1 MFNTLKDLRKNWM
14 ASLAGLLTV
23 LVMGSYGIITY
34 SPDGQWLWL
43 VVTLILGLMVG
54 FIFDPN
60 EKSPIWVRVVYLI
73 IMTAGV
79 NVLPFLG
86 VTFTAVYVLNF
97 VISAQAAGLLS
108 RNGAILWVGIL
119 ALLSFVTL
127 TQFTPM
133 SVAVTQ
139 SIALGAGYFAIA
151 SFMVA
156 SKEADAARKQSQLL
170 LEELQR
176 SHAQLQAYTTQAEAF
191 AVAEERNRMAR
202 EMHDTLG
209 HRLTVAAVQ
218 LEGAQRL
225 IPKNPEKAEQMVGVV
240 REQVVEGLN
249 ELRRTVAALR
259 TPIQDEL
266 ALDRSI
272 LRLAQQF
279 EAATGT
285 IVHLDLP
292 ATLPTLDDPIRHA
305 LFRTVQEGLTNIQ
318 RHAQARQAWISLG
331 LGQDALT
338 LCIADDGIGLPA
350 DMTTGRYGLRGLSER
365 AADLGGD
372 FRFAP
377 RPGGGTQIEMTLPI

>member
-1 MFNTLKDLRKNWM
+1 MFHTVQDLRTNVM

-23 LVMGSYGIITY
+23 LVMAIYAIATY
-34 SPDGQWLWL
+34 PADGQWLGL
-43 VVTLILGLMVG
+43 AVLLLLGLTVG
-54 FIFDPN
+54 FIFDPT
-60 EKSPIWVRVVYLI
+60 ETAPRWLRVGYLA
-73 IMTAGV
+73 MMAAVV
-79 NVLPFLG
+79 NILPLLG

-97 VISAQAAGLLS
+97 VIAAQSAGLLA
-108 RNGAILWVGIL
+108 RRAALIWV
-119 ALLSFVTL
+119 ALLAVVSFMNLVAWV
-127 TQFTPM
+127 PM
-133 SVAVTQ
+133 SVAFTQ
-139 SIALGAGYFAIA
+139 AIALGAGYFAIA
-151 SFMVA
+151 SFMIA
-156 SKEADAARKQSQLL
+156 SKEADAARRQSQHL

-176 SHAQLQAYTTQAEAF
+176 SHARLQEYTTQAEAF

-240 REQVVEGLN
+240 RGQVVEGLN

-272 LRLAQQF
+272 LRLAQEFQT
-279 EAATGT
+279 ATGT
-285 IVHLDLP
+285 TVHLDLP
-292 ATLPTLDDPIRHA
+292 DSLPALDEPIRHA

-318 RHAQARQAWISLG
+318 RHAQADQAWISLRS
-331 LGQDALT
+331 GQDAMVLR
-338 LCIADDGIGLPA
+338 IGDDGVGLSQESA
-350 DMTTGRYGLRGLSER
+350 KGGYGLRGLAER

-377 RPGGGTQIEMTLPI
+377 RPDGGTQIEMTLPL

>member
-1 MFNTLKDLRKNWM
+1 MFHTVQDLRTNVM

-23 LVMGSYGIITY
+23 LVMGIYAIATY
-34 SPDGQWLWL
+34 PADGRW
-43 VVTLILGLMVG
+43 LGLAVLLLLGLTVG
-54 FIFDPN
+54 FIFDPT
-60 EKSPIWVRVVYLI
+60 ETAPLWLRVGYLA
-73 IMTAGV
+73 MMAAVV
-79 NVLPFLG
+79 NVLPLLG

-97 VISAQAAGLLS
+97 VIAAQSAGLLA
-108 RNGAILWVGIL
+108 RRAALIWV
-119 ALLSFVTL
+119 ALLAVVSFMNLVAWV
-127 TQFTPM
+127 PM
-133 SVAVTQ
+133 SVAITQ
-139 SIALGAGYFAIA
+139 AIALGAGYFAIA
-151 SFMVA
+151 SFMIA
-156 SKEADAARKQSQLL
+156 SKESDAARRQSQHL

-272 LRLAQQF
+272 PRLAQEFQT
-279 EAATGT
+279 ATGT
-285 IVHLDLP
+285 QVHLDLP
-292 ATLPTLDDPIRHA
+292 DSLPALDEPIRHA

-318 RHAQARQAWISLG
+318 RHAQAQQAWVSLRS
-331 LGQDALT
+331 GQDAIVLR
-338 LCIADDGIGLPA
+338 ISDNGVGLPQ
-350 DMTTGRYGLRGLSER
+350 DPPNGGYGLRGLAER

-372 FRFAP
+372 FHFSP

>member
-1 MFNTLKDLRKNWM
+1 MFHTLKDIRTNWM
-14 ASLAGLLTV
+14 ASVAGLLTV

-43 VVTLILGLMVG
+43 VITLILGLLVG

-60 EKSPIWVRVVYLI
+60 EKAPIWVRVVYLI
-73 IMTAGV
+73 LMTAGV

-108 RNGAILWVGIL
+108 RNGAILWVGVL

-127 TQFTPM
+127 MQFTPL
-133 SVAVTQ
+133 SVAITQ

-156 SKEADAARKQSQLL
+156 SKEADAARKESQHL

-176 SHAQLQAYTTQAEAF
+176 SHARLQEYTTQAEAF

-225 IPKNPEKAEQMVGVV
+225 IPKNPGKG
-240 REQVVEGLN
+240 R
-249 ELRRTVAALR
+249 
-259 TPIQDEL
+259 
-266 ALDRSI
+266 
-272 LRLAQQF
+272 
-279 EAATGT
+279 
-285 IVHLDLP
+285 
-292 ATLPTLDDPIRHA
+292 
-305 LFRTVQEGLTNIQ
+305 
-318 RHAQARQAWISLG
+318 
-331 LGQDALT
+331 
-338 LCIADDGIGLPA
+338 ADG
-350 DMTTGRYGLRGLSER
+350 GRGAG
-365 AADLGGD
+365 A
-372 FRFAP
+372 
-377 RPGGGTQIEMTLPI
+377 GGGRA

>member
-97 VISAQAAGLLS
+97 VISAQAAGLLG

-127 TQFTPM
+127 TQFTPL

-156 SKEADAARKQSQLL
+156 SKEADAARKESQHL

-176 SHAQLQAYTTQAEAF
+176 SHAQLQAYTTQAEAY

-240 REQVVEGLN
+240 REQVVEGLT

-259 TPIQDEL
+259 TPIEDEL
-266 ALDRSI
+266 SLDRSI
-272 LRLAQQF
+272 NRLVHNF
-279 EAATGT
+279 ETATGT
-285 IVHLDLP
+285 AVHVDLP
-292 ATLPTLDDPIRHA
+292 ASLPSLPEEVRHTLYRG
-305 LFRTVQEGLTNIQ
+305 VQEGLTNIQ
-318 RHAQARQAWISLG
+318 RHAQAQQAWIHLAQSNGNLILHVG
-331 LGQDALT
+331 
-338 LCIADDGIGLPA
+338 DDGVGLP
-350 DMTTGRYGLRGLSER
+350 TGEGRTGFGLRGLDER
-365 AADLGGD
+365 TVELGG
-372 FRFAP
+372 RFQIHP
-377 RPGGGTQIEMTLPI
+377 RPGGGTQVEMILPI

>member
-1 MFNTLKDLRKNWM
+1 MFHTLKDLRKNWM
-14 ASLAGLLTV
+14 ATVAGLLTV
-23 LVMGSYGIITY
+23 LVMGTYGIVTY
-34 SPDGQWLWL
+34 SPNDQWLWL
-43 VVTLILGLMVG
+43 VITLIVGLVFG
-54 FIFDPN
+54 FIFDPT
-60 EKSPIWVRVVYLI
+60 EKAPIWVRVVYLI

-119 ALLSFVTL
+119 ALLSFVIL
-127 TQFTPM
+127 MQFTPL
-133 SVAVTQ
+133 SVAITQ

-156 SKEADAARKQSQLL
+156 SKEADAARKQSQHL

-176 SHAQLQAYTTQAEAF
+176 SHAQLQEYTTQAEAF

-225 IPKNPEKAEQMVGVV
+225 IPKNPEKAAQMVGVV
-240 REQVVEGLN
+240 REQVVEGLT

-272 LRLAQQF
+272 LRLAQEFQT
-279 EAATGT
+279 ATGT

-292 ATLPTLDDPIRHA
+292 DSLPALDEPVRHA

-318 RHAQARQAWISLG
+318 RHAQAHQAWINLSQGPNTIVLSV
-331 LGQDALT
+331 
-338 LCIADDGIGLPA
+338 CDDGVGLSEDSPS
-350 DMTTGRYGLRGLSER
+350 GGFGLRGLSER
-365 AADLGGD
+365 AAELGGD
-372 FRFAP
+372 FRFSPAP
-377 RPGGGTQIEMTLPI
+377 AAAHRSK